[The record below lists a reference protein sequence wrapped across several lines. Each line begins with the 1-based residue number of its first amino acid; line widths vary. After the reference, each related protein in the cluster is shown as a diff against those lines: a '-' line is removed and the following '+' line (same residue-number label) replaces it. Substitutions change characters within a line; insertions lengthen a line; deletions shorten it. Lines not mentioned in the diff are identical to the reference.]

1 MYPLKTKELL
11 SNWNALIANELE
23 LNRFV
28 GVAVVFHDGVE
39 TNHLMCGQ
47 TSKTKGTQISI
58 NTKFEIASLTK
69 IFTGLICARLILDKK
84 ISLDSK
90 IGDFDLFKNSGNISK
105 ITVKELLTHSSGLP
119 RIPSNIKP
127 TNPLNPYSDYT
138 EEMLFE
144 ELSKLTINSKEYHYS
159 NLGYAV
165 LGKILSFVGDK
176 RIECQLNELFKDLE
190 LYDTEVYQGITI
202 NELSESHNEKL
213 EKVPHWDSN
222 VFNSSGGVIST
233 AHDLTHFCHQLLVPH
248 KSKFSNTLL
257 LSMKEIFQNKDLG
270 VAMGWHIY
278 EKSKIYSH
286 NGATYGNF
294 AKIRLIPSENKFLIY
309 LSNTYNELEQLD
321 IGL

>member
-23 LNRFV
+23 LNRLV

-127 TNPLNPYSDYT
+127 AIPLNPYSDYT

-165 LGKILSFVGDK
+165 LGKILSIAGDAE
-176 RIECQLNELFKDLE
+176 IERQFDKLFKDLE
-190 LYDTEVYQGITI
+190 LFDTKVYQGKSI
-202 NELSESHNEKL
+202 NGLAESHNEKL

-222 VFNSSGGVIST
+222 IFNSSGGIVST
-233 AHDLTHFCHQLLVPH
+233 AHDLTHFCHQLLSPP
-248 KSKFSNTLL
+248 KGKLSEALL
-257 LSMKEIFQNKDLG
+257 LSMKEIFRNNDLA

-278 EKSKIYSH
+278 ENSKIYSH

-294 AKIRLIPSENKFLIY
+294 SKIRLIPSQNKFLVF
-309 LSNTYNELEQLD
+309 LSNTYNELEQID
-321 IGL
+321 ISL